1 MEPSRMKAILAVL
14 AKGRA
19 SDAKI
24 LSSVLKV
31 FGASSLEECA
41 ATYDA
46 VGKAERA
53 SLDEAV
59 ERVTKDAG
67 AAFWASVD
75 VRAS

>member
-1 MEPSRMKAILAVL
+1 MKAIFAVL
-14 AKGRA
+14 AKGRE

-24 LSSVLKV
+24 LGSVLRI

-59 ERVTKDAG
+59 ERVTKDAN
-67 AAFWASVD
+67 AAFQASVD